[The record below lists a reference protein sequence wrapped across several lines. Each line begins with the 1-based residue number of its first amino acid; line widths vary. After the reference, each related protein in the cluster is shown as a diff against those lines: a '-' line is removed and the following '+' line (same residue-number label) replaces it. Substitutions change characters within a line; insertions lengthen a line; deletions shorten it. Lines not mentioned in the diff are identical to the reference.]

1 MAGAGRGWLVIA
13 ALIVAVLGLELRQLT
28 SLEHHAFFQT
38 AMGHH
43 TGAGGGRGSSASG
56 SGSGTQGT
64 APPQGTGGSAAPG
77 TSTIRTG
84 DVGGPPSGGGTTGS
98 SGSGSGSGSGT
109 GTGSGAGSGGGSGSG
124 TGTGDGLLDWAPP
137 VLHNPVTIDLPA
149 TGTVRLDLDNSRDYI
164 IRYPDVRRVGGL
176 TLRGGRDIVI
186 IGGASTLPPHAGK
199 GLRNI
204 QIKDK
209 PGVMDGRII
218 HIEGLDIDGSG
229 GGEGDGIG
237 IGAPSAIV
245 QLENDRITGLI
256 GHFSSTHA
264 DVIQT
269 WGGVK
274 QLRIDQLTGAS
285 HYNNLYLRRENSPL
299 EPGDRSVVLNNVN
312 LFGYVNPPGWDEHTT
327 LRAIAIGTQPPN
339 SSCDGHRCGPPNPDD
354 PVNCQV
360 PGPIVL
366 DNVYAEPPGGPLN
379 EFAWPTATMSAAGC
393 AAVLS
398 PDGTTMSW
406 PALSAAVGGPVT
418 GDIQLGRPPRG
429 DFVPAGS
436 VGVGYVSPG
445 YR

>member
-1 MAGAGRGWLVIA
+1 MAGAGRGWLVLA
-13 ALIVAVLGLELRQLT
+13 VLIVAVLGLELRQLT

-38 AMGHH
+38 AIAHRTGHDGGARRESNA
-43 TGAGGGRGSSASG
+43 GAGGSG
-56 SGSGTQGT
+56 SQGAVPT
-64 APPQGTGGSAAPG
+64 QGTGGSTD
-77 TSTIRTG
+77 TSSVRTG
-84 DVGGPPSGGGTTGS
+84 AGSGPPIGGGTTGT
-98 SGSGSGSGSGT
+98 SGSGSGSGT
-109 GTGSGAGSGGGSGSG
+109 GAGSGSGSGDGSGSG

-137 VLHNPVTIDLPA
+137 VLHDPVTVNLPA
-149 TGTVRLDLDNSRDYI
+149 TGTVRLNLDNSRDYI

-176 TLRGGRDIVI
+176 TLRGGRNIVI

-245 QLENDRITGLI
+245 QLENDRITGLT
-256 GHFSSTHA
+256 GHLSSTHA

-274 QLRIDQLTGAS
+274 QLRIDHFTGAS

-299 EPGDRSVVLNNVN
+299 KPGDRSVVLDNVN

-339 SSCDGHRCGPPNPDD
+339 SSCDGHRCGPANPDD

-366 DNVYAEPPGGPLN
+366 NNVYAEPPGGPLN
-379 EFAWPTATMSAAGC
+379 AFAWPTGSMSAAGC
-393 AAVLS
+393 AAALS
-398 PDGTTMSW
+398 PDGSMSW
-406 PALSAAVGGPVT
+406 PALSAALGGPVT
-418 GDIQLGRPPRG
+418 GAIQLGPPPGG

>member
-1 MAGAGRGWLVIA
+1 MTA

-38 AMGHH
+38 AVAHRTGHGG
-43 TGAGGGRGSSASG
+43 GAGRRSIADGRGSG
-56 SGSGTQGT
+56 SQGAVATQG
-64 APPQGTGGSAAPG
+64 AGGSAATG
-77 TSTIRTG
+77 ASTVRTG
-84 DVGGPPSGGGTTGS
+84 ADGGPPIGGGTSGT

-109 GTGSGAGSGGGSGSG
+109 GTGSGSGSGDGSGSG
-124 TGTGDGLLDWAPP
+124 TGTGGGLLDWAPP
-137 VLHNPVTIDLPA
+137 VLRDPVTINLPA
-149 TGTVRLDLDNSRDYI
+149 TGTVRLNLDNARDYI

-176 TLRGGRDIVI
+176 TLRGGRNIVI
-186 IGGASTLPPHAGK
+186 IGGASTLPPNCGK
-199 GLRNI
+199 GHRNI

-209 PGVMDGRII
+209 PGVMDRRII

-256 GHFSSTHA
+256 GHLSSSHA

-274 QLRIDQLTGAS
+274 QLRIDHLTGAS

-299 EPGDRSVVLNNVN
+299 KPGDASVVLDNVN

-339 SSCDGHRCGPPNPDD
+339 GSCDGHLCGPPNPRD

-360 PGPIVL
+360 PGSVVL
-366 DNVYAEPPGGPLN
+366 NNVYADPPDKPLD
-379 EFAWPTATMSAAGC
+379 EFAWPTSTMSAAGC

-398 PDGTTMSW
+398 PDGTSMSW
-406 PALSAAVGGPVT
+406 PALSAAFGGPVT
-418 GDIQLGRPPRG
+418 GAIQLGPPPGG